1 MNTIKNIEYEKT
13 AQQKL
18 QEGVNKLADAVK
30 STLGPRGR
38 NVIIEQEYGSPKITK
53 DGVSVAKEI
62 FLKDPYEN
70 IGAQMVK
77 EVASKTNDDAGD
89 GTTTATVLAQSIIET
104 GFRFLTTGMN
114 PIELKSGID
123 LATKVVSNK
132 LKEISKPIKDS
143 KQIAQIA
150 TISANN
156 DETIGNLIADAMD
169 TVGKNGIITV
179 EESKGIDTY
188 LDTVEGVQ
196 FDKGYTS
203 PHFITNAEKMKSELN
218 NPLILLINEKLTNIQ
233 DLLPILEHAS
243 QTSSELLI
251 VVDEIEGEALATLVV
266 NKLRGILKLCVVK
279 SPSFGDK
286 RKEIMGDIAVVTGA
300 TVVSKEFGYSLSDIS
315 LEMLGSAEKVV
326 VDKETTTIVDGGG
339 ETTDI
344 EERISLIQSQIKNS
358 QNDWEREK
366 LEERLAK
373 LSGGVAV
380 LYIGASS
387 EVEMK
392 EKKDRVDDALHATKA
407 AVDEGIVP
415 GGGTTLLRCTKLL
428 DEITVSTESELFGVD
443 IIKHALQAP
452 IRTILEN
459 GGVEPSMIIHNIL
472 SHEDENWGYN
482 LKTNEY
488 QDLLKS
494 GVIDPTKVTRAA
506 LENATS
512 VAGLLL
518 TTNAVLTNDREEMEK
533 TKQQMPPMG
542 M

>member
-1 MNTIKNIEYEKT
+1 MKVKNIEYEQT
-13 AQQKL
+13 AQLKL
-18 QEGVNKLADAVK
+18 QAGVNSLSNAVK

-38 NVIIEQEYGSPKITK
+38 NVIMEQEYGSPKITK
-53 DGVSVAKEI
+53 DGVSVAREI

-70 IGAQMVK
+70 MGAQMVK

-114 PIELKSGID
+114 PIELKRGID
-123 LATKVVSNK
+123 TATLLVSNK

-156 DETIGNLIADAMD
+156 DETIGKLIADAMD
-169 TVGKNGIITV
+169 MVGKNGIITV

-188 LDTVEGVQ
+188 LETVEGLQ
-196 FDKGYTS
+196 FDKGYLS
-203 PHFITNAEKMKSELN
+203 PHFITDPEKMKSELN
-218 NPLILLINEKLTNIQ
+218 NPNILLINDKISNVQ
-233 DLLPILEHAS
+233 DILPILEHSS

-251 VVDEIEGEALATLVV
+251 IADDVEGEALATLVV
-266 NKLRGILKLCVVK
+266 NKLRGILKVCVVK
-279 SPSFGDK
+279 SPSFGDR
-286 RKEIMGDIAVVTGA
+286 RKEIMDDIAVITGA
-300 TVVSKEFGYSLSDIS
+300 TVISKEKGYSVSDVTP
-315 LEMLGSAEKVV
+315 EFLGSAEKVV
-326 VDKETTTIVDGGG
+326 VDKETTTIVDGSGDTEHIKDRLNLI
-339 ETTDI
+339 ET
-344 EERISLIQSQIKNS
+344 QIKNVE
-358 QNDWEREK
+358 NDWEKEK

-380 LYIGASS
+380 LYIGAGS

-415 GGGTTLLRCTKLL
+415 GGGVALLRCIKYI
-428 DEITVSTESELFGVD
+428 DEMTAETETQRFGFQV
-443 IIKHALQAP
+443 IKTALEAP

-459 GGVEPSMIIHNIL
+459 GGVEPSIVIHTIL
-472 SHEDENWGYN
+472 QHKDENWGYN

-488 QDLLKS
+488 QNLIES
-494 GVIDPTKVTRAA
+494 GVIDPTKVTRTA

-518 TTNAVLTNDREEMEK
+518 TTNAVLTNDRDED
-533 TKQQMPPMG
+533 TKSNNIQQPQMG
-542 M
+542 F